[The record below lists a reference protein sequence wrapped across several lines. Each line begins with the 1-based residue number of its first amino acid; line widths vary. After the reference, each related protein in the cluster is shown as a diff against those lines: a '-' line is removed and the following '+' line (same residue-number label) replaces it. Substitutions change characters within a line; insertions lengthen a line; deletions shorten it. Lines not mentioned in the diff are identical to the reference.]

1 MQIGILEADGFSPEA
16 LACLQRLGEVRTY
29 DDSDLPAFLAP
40 LDVLFV
46 RLAHR
51 IDGAFL
57 SMSPRLRWLC
67 SPTTG
72 HNHIDEAALSARGI
86 CLLSLRGEREF
97 LETIRATPEHTF
109 GLVIA
114 LLRRYRRAFDDVAGG
129 KWDRDACRG
138 EELRGNRVG
147 IVGLGRVGYRLA
159 SYFSAFGAHVTWCDP
174 ADVPSLPEWK
184 RSPDIHGLIETSRI
198 VVLCASY
205 HAGQPPVIGRKEV
218 DAMEGRYFI
227 NTARGELVDEDALL
241 AAVRLDRL
249 AGVAIDVITD
259 ENGKNRLAEWRALL
273 PGRNLIVT
281 PHIAGATFDS
291 MARTE
296 RFITDKLLV
305 SAMADGS
312 DIHSRGNID
321 PKQMN
326 WNQAAYRTGPC

>member
-1 MQIGILEADGFSPEA
+1 MQIGILEPDSFSPEA
-16 LACLQRLGEVRTY
+16 LACLRRLGEVRAF
-29 DDSDLPAFLAP
+29 DGGDLAAFLAP
-40 LDVLFV
+40 MEALFI

-51 IDGAFL
+51 IDGAFFE
-57 SMSPRLRWLC
+57 MTPRLRWLC

-72 HNHIDEAALSARGI
+72 HNHIDEAALSARGVR
-86 CLLSLRGEREF
+86 LLSLRGERAF

-114 LLRRYRRAFDDVAGG
+114 LLRRYRRAFDDVAAG

-138 EELRGNRVG
+138 DELCGNRVG

-159 SYFSAFGAHVTWCDP
+159 SYFSAFGANITWCDP
-174 ADVPSLPEWK
+174 ADVPSLPEWQ
-184 RSPDIHGLIETSRI
+184 RSPDIHGLIKTSRI

-205 HAGQPPVIGRKEV
+205 RAGQPPVIGRNEV

-227 NTARGELVDEDALL
+227 NTARGELVDEGALL
-241 AAVRLDRL
+241 AAVRSNRL
-249 AGVAIDVITD
+249 AGVAIDVIAD
-259 ENGKNRLAEWRALL
+259 ENGENRLAEWRALL

-296 RFITDKLLV
+296 RFITDKLRASV
-305 SAMADGS
+305 MADGS
-312 DIHSRGNID
+312 DIHSRGN
-321 PKQMN
+321 K
-326 WNQAAYRTGPC
+326 C